1 MKKVFAIL
9 FISAVIS
16 ACGGNGK
23 SGGTDTSAGANQTA
37 KQSESSVDTNVNKTG
52 TETTTAVSTTD
63 PGAKLMSN
71 SDCFTCHKIDT
82 KVIGPAYKDVAAK
95 YPATEANIDTL
106 ANKVIK
112 GGSGH
117 WGTTPMAGHPQI
129 SPADAKLM
137 VKYVLSL
144 KK

>member
-1 MKKVFAIL
+1 MKKVFAL
-9 FISAVIS
+9 LLISAAIS
-16 ACGGNGK
+16 ACGGSSK
-23 SGGTDTSAGANQTA
+23 SGGSDSSGAAPADTSKAT
-37 KQSESSVDTNVNKTG
+37 
-52 TETTTAVSTTD
+52 TTTAVSTTD
-63 PGAKLMSN
+63 PGAKLMSA

-106 ANKVIK
+106 ANKILN

-117 WGTTPMAGHPQI
+117 WGTTPMAGHPALKLD
-129 SPADAKLM
+129 SAKLM
-137 VKYVLSL
+137 VKYILSL

>member
-1 MKKVFAIL
+1 MKKVFALLTIAAAL
-9 FISAVIS
+9 T
-16 ACGGNGK
+16 ACGGSSK
-23 SGGTDTSAGANQTA
+23 QSDTDTSAGANQTA
-37 KQSESSVDTNVNKTG
+37 KAAESSVDTNANKIG
-52 TETTTAVSTTD
+52 TETTAVSTTD
-63 PGAKLMSN
+63 PGAKLMTA

-95 YPATEANIDTL
+95 YPPTEANIDTL
-106 ANKVIK
+106 ANKIIK

-117 WGTTPMAGHPQI
+117 WGTTPMAGHPQV
-129 SPADAKLM
+129 SVSDAKLM

>member
-9 FISAVIS
+9 LISATIS
-16 ACGGNGK
+16 ACGGSGK

-37 KQSESSVDTNVNKTG
+37 KAAESNADTNANKTG
-52 TETTTAVSTTD
+52 TETATAVSTTD
-63 PGAKLMSN
+63 PGAKLMTA

-95 YPATEANIDTL
+95 YPPTEVNIDTL
-106 ANKVIK
+106 ANKIIK
-112 GGSGH
+112 GGQGN
-117 WGTTPMAGHPQI
+117 WGSTPMAPHPTI
-129 SPADAKLM
+129 SESDAKLM